1 MKRREER
8 TVSPRDLQ
16 LSKVDPDP
24 LKPLQEVSEPQ
35 WATRMAL
42 PITKPS
48 PAFYPTTV
56 LRIQIPCVLRLL

>member
-1 MKRREER
+1 MKREEQ

-35 WATRMAL
+35 WATEW
-42 PITKPS
+42 P
-48 PAFYPTTV
+48 YP
-56 LRIQIPCVLRLL
+56 